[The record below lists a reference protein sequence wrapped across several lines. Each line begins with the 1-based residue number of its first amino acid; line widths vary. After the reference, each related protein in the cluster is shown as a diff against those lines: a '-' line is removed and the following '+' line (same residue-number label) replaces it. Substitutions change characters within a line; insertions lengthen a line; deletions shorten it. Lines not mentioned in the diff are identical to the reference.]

1 MMSTTAACSAM
12 SIAGRSG
19 AIRIAV
25 PMRTAVVTAATAA
38 ANVSG
43 CGR

>member
-1 MMSTTAACSAM
+1 MSTTAACSAM
-12 SIAGRSG
+12 SIAGRIG
-19 AIRIAV
+19 ACRIAV
-25 PMRTAVVTAATAA
+25 PIRIRRVRAATAA